1 MEFILEIFKYLGKL
15 HPVVLHL
22 PIGALIMTFV
32 LLLIAKFKK
41 FDLDRAIRIGVD
53 FSFIGAL
60 IAALLGYF
68 LSLDDDYDFNNLSFH
83 FWSGIIT
90 LILSFALS
98 VLHRAK
104 GKENIFFACFV
115 LTLISLTITGHKG
128 GVITHGED
136 YLSPEALYEVRP
148 PAIPNDSILLY
159 EAAVNLILDD
169 KCVSCHNASKS
180 KSGLRFDRYDLMM
193 KGGERG
199 SLFDPQN
206 YKKGSLVKFISL
218 PLEHE
223 LHMPPKNK
231 TQLNERELW
240 LLNYWVSSGEYLKST
255 PVALS
260 SNDTLKNNVLAFL
273 GLDKKVAPA
282 DREVLASIA
291 SLGFRINPN
300 TFHDNLLKLKF
311 LKKNLEGKHMKNL
324 RKIKNQIV
332 ELDLSNSN
340 FDDLMSE
347 LISDLPNLK
356 NLRLDQTNITDKT
369 LELLNNSNLEVLNL
383 CNTEVS
389 YKGLNN
395 LAKIADAPKTIYAW
409 NTAVS
414 NEDQVR
420 LKALNSSTI
429 NFGSSEMFS
438 EMLRLSTP
446 DISFTNNIFND
457 SIVISFANSQ
467 LKNIDTHY
475 TLDESEPNEES
486 PVYAKPIT
494 LNSSARLRAKSIKK
508 GWHDS
513 EMSEIMFIKN
523 NDYETEFTLKSDLD
537 KDYGISH
544 NMRLSFKG
552 NDSILFDKQKG
563 DRISKGVSSEEA
575 LTWLG
580 VQKNDFIV
588 EVKLKE
594 NDKINFVTIS
604 ALENIYMDTMFP
616 QKIEV
621 YGKNFN
627 GGFDFLNLI
636 EIPIDKDIDDG
647 NVTDFRDFT
656 IPLNLKNYEEVKLVG
671 KNYTEFPDLPV
682 FHTKRKKD
690 KVWIF
695 IDEIIF
701 W

>member
-1 MEFILEIFKYLGKL
+1 MELILELFKYLGKL

-32 LLLIAKFKK
+32 LLLIAKFQKI
-41 FDLDRAIRIGVD
+41 DLFTAIRIGVD

-83 FWSGIIT
+83 FWSGIVT

-104 GKENIFFACFV
+104 GKENIFFACYI

-136 YLSPEALYEVRP
+136 YLSPEGLYEVSP
-148 PAIPNDSILLY
+148 PVILKDSILLY

-199 SLFDPQN
+199 SLFDPDN
-206 YKKGSLVKFISL
+206 HKEGSLVKFISL
-218 PLEHE
+218 PIEDE

-240 LLNYWVSSGEYLKST
+240 LLNYWVSSGEYLKSS

-260 SNDTLKNNVLAFL
+260 SNDTLKNNILAYL
-273 GLDKKVAPA
+273 GLEKKVAPA
-282 DREVLASIA
+282 DREALGSLA
-291 SLGFRINPN
+291 SLGFRIHLNA
-300 TFHDNLLKLKF
+300 FHDNLLKLKF
-311 LKKNLEGKHMKNL
+311 LKKNLEGKHIKHL
-324 RKIKNQIV
+324 REIKNQIV

-340 FDDLMSE
+340 FNDKMSE

-356 NLRLDQTNITDKT
+356 TLRLDQTDITDKT
-369 LELLNNSNLEVLNL
+369 LGLLNNSNLEVLNL
-383 CNTEVS
+383 CNTKVT

-395 LAKIADAPKTIYAW
+395 LTKIEEAPKTIYAW

-420 LKALNSSTI
+420 LMALSSSTI

-457 SIVISFANSQ
+457 SIVISFADSQ

-475 TLDESEPNEES
+475 TLDESEPNETS
-486 PVYAKPIT
+486 PVYEHPIT
-494 LNSSARLRAKSIKK
+494 LTSSARLRAKSIKK

-523 NDYETEFTLKSDLD
+523 NNYETEFALKSDLD
-537 KDYGISH
+537 NDYKISH
-544 NMRLSFKG
+544 SMRLSFKG

-563 DRISKGVSSEEA
+563 DRISKGVSLEEA

-580 VQKNDFIV
+580 VREDDFIV
-588 EVKLKE
+588 EIKLKE

-604 ALENIYMDTMFP
+604 ALENVDMDTMFP

-621 YGKNFN
+621 YGKNTN
-627 GGFDFLNLI
+627 GDFDFLNSI
-636 EIPIDKDIDDG
+636 EIPIDKNIDDG

-656 IPLNLKNYEEVKLVG
+656 IPLNLNNYEEVKLIG
-671 KNYTEFPDLPV
+671 KNYMEFPDLPV
-682 FHTKRKKD
+682 FHKKQKR

>member
-32 LLLIAKFKK
+32 LLLIAKFQKI
-41 FDLDRAIRIGVD
+41 DLDSAIRIGVD

-83 FWSGIIT
+83 FWSGIVT

-104 GKENIFFACFV
+104 GKENIFFTCYV

-136 YLSPEALYEVRP
+136 YLSPEGFYEISP
-148 PAIPNDSILLY
+148 PVIPKDSILLY

-199 SLFDPQN
+199 SLFDPEN
-206 YKKGSLVKFISL
+206 HKEGSLVKFISL
-218 PLEHE
+218 PLEDE

-240 LLNYWVSSGEYLKST
+240 LLNYWVSSGEYLKTS

-260 SNDTLKNNVLAFL
+260 SNDTLKNNILAYL
-273 GLDKKVAPA
+273 GLEKKIAPA
-282 DREVLASIA
+282 DRKALGSLA

-311 LKKNLEGKHMKNL
+311 LKKNLEGKHMKHL
-324 RKIKNQIV
+324 REIKNQIV

-340 FDDLMSE
+340 FNDKISE

-356 NLRLDQTNITDKT
+356 TLRLDQTDITDKT
-369 LELLNNSNLEVLNL
+369 LGLLNNSNLEVLNL
-383 CNTEVS
+383 CNTKVTF
-389 YKGLNN
+389 KGLNN
-395 LAKIADAPKTIYAW
+395 LTKIEEAPKTIYAW

-420 LKALNSSTI
+420 LMALSSSII

-457 SIVISFANSQ
+457 SIVISFADSK

-475 TLDESEPNEES
+475 TLDESEPNEIS
-486 PVYAKPIT
+486 PVYSQPIT
-494 LNSSARLRAKSIKK
+494 LTSSARLRAKSIKK

-523 NDYETEFTLKSDLD
+523 NNYETEFALKSDLD
-537 KDYGISH
+537 NDFKISH
-544 NMRLSFKG
+544 SMRLSFKD

-580 VQKNDFIV
+580 VGEDDFIV

-594 NDKINFVTIS
+594 SDKINFVTIS
-604 ALENIYMDTMFP
+604 ALENVDMDTMFP

-621 YGKNFN
+621 YGKNAN
-627 GGFDFLNLI
+627 EGFDLLNSI
-636 EIPIDKDIDDG
+636 EIPIDKNIDDG
-647 NVTDFRDFT
+647 NTTDYKDFT
-656 IPLNLKNYEEVKLVG
+656 IPLNLNNYKEVKLVG
-671 KNYTEFPDLPV
+671 KNYMEFPDLPV
-682 FHTKRKKD
+682 FHKKRKR

>member
-1 MEFILEIFKYLGKL
+1 MELILELFKYLGKL

-41 FDLDRAIRIGVD
+41 IDLYTAIRIGVD

-83 FWSGIIT
+83 FWSGIVT

-104 GKENIFFACFV
+104 GKENIFFACYI

-136 YLSPEALYEVRP
+136 YLSPEGLYEVSP
-148 PAIPNDSILLY
+148 PVILKDSILLY

-199 SLFDPQN
+199 SLFDPDN
-206 YKKGSLVKFISL
+206 HKEGSLVKFISL
-218 PLEHE
+218 PVEDE

-260 SNDTLKNNVLAFL
+260 SNDTLKKNILAYL
-273 GLDKKVAPA
+273 GLEKKVAPA
-282 DREVLASIA
+282 DREALGSLA
-291 SLGFRINPN
+291 SLGFRIHLNA
-300 TFHDNLLKLKF
+300 FHDNLLKLKF
-311 LKKNLEGKHMKNL
+311 LKKNLEGKHIKHL
-324 RKIKNQIV
+324 REIKNQIV
-332 ELDLSNSN
+332 ELDLSNTN
-340 FDDLMSE
+340 FNDVMSE

-356 NLRLDQTNITDKT
+356 TLRLDQTDITDKT
-369 LELLNNSNLEVLNL
+369 LGLLNNSNLEVLNL
-383 CNTEVS
+383 CNTKVT

-395 LAKIADAPKTIYAW
+395 LTKIEEAPKTIYAW

-420 LKALNSSTI
+420 LMALSSSTI

-457 SIVISFANSQ
+457 SIVISFADSQ

-475 TLDESEPNEES
+475 TLDESEPNEIS
-486 PVYAKPIT
+486 PVYEHPIT
-494 LNSSARLRAKSIKK
+494 LTSSARLRAKSIKK

-523 NDYETEFTLKSDLD
+523 NNYETEFALKSDLD

-544 NMRLSFKG
+544 GMRLSFKG

-563 DRISKGVSSEEA
+563 DRISKGVSLEEA

-580 VQKNDFIV
+580 VREDDFIV
-588 EVKLKE
+588 EIKLKE

-604 ALENIYMDTMFP
+604 ALENVDMDTMFP

-621 YGKNFN
+621 YGKNTN
-627 GGFDFLNLI
+627 GDFDFLNSI
-636 EIPIDKDIDDG
+636 EIPIDKNIDDG

-656 IPLNLKNYEEVKLVG
+656 IPLNLNNYEEVKLIG
-671 KNYTEFPDLPV
+671 KNYMEFPDLPV
-682 FHTKRKKD
+682 FHKKRKR

>member
-1 MEFILEIFKYLGKL
+1 MELILELFKYLGKL

-32 LLLIAKFKK
+32 LLLIAKFQKI
-41 FDLDRAIRIGVD
+41 DLYTAIRIGVD

-83 FWSGIIT
+83 FWSGIVT

-104 GKENIFFACFV
+104 GKENIFFACYI

-128 GVITHGED
+128 GIITHGED
-136 YLSPEALYEVRP
+136 YLSPEGLYEVSP
-148 PAIPNDSILLY
+148 PVILKDSILLY

-199 SLFDPQN
+199 SLFDPDN
-206 YKKGSLVKFISL
+206 HKEGSLVKFISL
-218 PLEHE
+218 PIEDE

-240 LLNYWVSSGEYLKST
+240 LLNYWVSSGEYLKSS

-260 SNDTLKNNVLAFL
+260 SNDTLKNNILAYL
-273 GLDKKVAPA
+273 GLEKKVAPA
-282 DREVLASIA
+282 DRKALGSLA
-291 SLGFRINPN
+291 SLGFRIHLNA
-300 TFHDNLLKLKF
+300 FHDNLLKLKF
-311 LKKNLEGKHMKNL
+311 LKKNLEGKHIKHL
-324 RKIKNQIV
+324 REIKNQIV
-332 ELDLSNSN
+332 ELDLSNTN
-340 FDDLMSE
+340 FNDLMSE

-356 NLRLDQTNITDKT
+356 TLRLDQTDITDKT
-369 LELLNNSNLEVLNL
+369 LGLLNNSNLEVLNL
-383 CNTEVS
+383 CNTKVT

-395 LAKIADAPKTIYAW
+395 LTKIEEAPKTIYAW

-420 LKALNSSTI
+420 LMALSSSTI

-457 SIVISFANSQ
+457 SIVISFADSQ

-475 TLDESEPNEES
+475 TLDESEPNEIS
-486 PVYAKPIT
+486 PVYEHPIT
-494 LNSSARLRAKSIKK
+494 LTSSARLRAKSIKK

-523 NDYETEFTLKSDLD
+523 NNYETEFALKSDLD

-544 NMRLSFKG
+544 GMRLSFKG

-580 VQKNDFIV
+580 VREDDFIV

-604 ALENIYMDTMFP
+604 ALENVDMDTMFP

-621 YGKNFN
+621 YGKNTN
-627 GGFDFLNLI
+627 GDFDFLNSI
-636 EIPIDKDIDDG
+636 EIPIDKNIDDG

-656 IPLNLKNYEEVKLVG
+656 IPLNLNNYEEVKLIG
-671 KNYTEFPDLPV
+671 KNYMEFPDLPV
-682 FHTKRKKD
+682 FHKKRKR

>member
-1 MEFILEIFKYLGKL
+1 MELILELFKYLGKL

-32 LLLIAKFKK
+32 LLLIAKFQKI
-41 FDLDRAIRIGVD
+41 DLYTAIRIGVD

-83 FWSGIIT
+83 FWSGIVT
-90 LILSFALS
+90 LILNFALS

-104 GKENIFFACFV
+104 GKENIFFACYI

-128 GVITHGED
+128 GIITHGED
-136 YLSPEALYEVRP
+136 YLSPEGLYEVSP
-148 PAIPNDSILLY
+148 PVILKDSILLY

-199 SLFDPQN
+199 SLFDPDN
-206 YKKGSLVKFISL
+206 HKEGSLVKFISL
-218 PLEHE
+218 PIEDE

-240 LLNYWVSSGEYLKST
+240 LLNYWVSSGEYLKSS

-260 SNDTLKNNVLAFL
+260 SNDTLKNNILAYL
-273 GLDKKVAPA
+273 GLEKKVAPA
-282 DREVLASIA
+282 DREALGSLA
-291 SLGFRINPN
+291 SLGFRIHLNA
-300 TFHDNLLKLKF
+300 FHDNLLKLKF
-311 LKKNLEGKHMKNL
+311 LKKNLEGKHIKHL
-324 RKIKNQIV
+324 REIKNQIV
-332 ELDLSNSN
+332 ELDLSNTN
-340 FDDLMSE
+340 FNDVMSE

-356 NLRLDQTNITDKT
+356 TLRLDQTDITDKT
-369 LELLNNSNLEVLNL
+369 LGLLNNSNLEVLNL
-383 CNTEVS
+383 CNTKVT

-395 LAKIADAPKTIYAW
+395 LTKIEEAPKTIYAW

-420 LKALNSSTI
+420 LMALSSSTI

-457 SIVISFANSQ
+457 SIVISFADSQ

-475 TLDESEPNEES
+475 TLDESEPNEIS
-486 PVYAKPIT
+486 PVYEHPIT
-494 LNSSARLRAKSIKK
+494 LTSSARLRAKSIKK

-523 NDYETEFTLKSDLD
+523 NNYETEFALKSDLD

-544 NMRLSFKG
+544 GMRLSFKG

-580 VQKNDFIV
+580 VREDDFIV

-604 ALENIYMDTMFP
+604 ALENVDMDTMFP

-621 YGKNFN
+621 YGKNTN
-627 GGFDFLNLI
+627 GDFDFLNSI
-636 EIPIDKDIDDG
+636 EIPIDKNIDDG

-656 IPLNLKNYEEVKLVG
+656 IPLNLNNYEEVKLIG
-671 KNYTEFPDLPV
+671 KNYMEFPDLPV
-682 FHTKRKKD
+682 FHKKRKR

>member
-32 LLLIAKFKK
+32 LLLIAKFQKI
-41 FDLDRAIRIGVD
+41 DLDSAIRIGVD

-83 FWSGIIT
+83 FWSGIVT

-136 YLSPEALYEVRP
+136 YLSPEGFYEVSP
-148 PAIPNDSILLY
+148 PVIPKDSILLY

-199 SLFDPQN
+199 SLFDPDN
-206 YKKGSLVKFISL
+206 HKEGSLVKFISL
-218 PLEHE
+218 PLDDE

-260 SNDTLKNNVLAFL
+260 SNDTLKKNILAYL
-273 GLDKKVAPA
+273 GLEKKVAPA
-282 DREVLASIA
+282 DREALGSLA

-311 LKKNLEGKHMKNL
+311 LKKNLEGKHMKHL
-324 RKIKNQIV
+324 REIKNQIV

-340 FDDLMSE
+340 FDDIMSE
-347 LISDLPNLK
+347 LISDLPSLK
-356 NLRLDQTNITDKT
+356 ILRLDQTDITDKT
-369 LELLNNSNLEVLNL
+369 LGLLNNSNLEVLNL
-383 CNTEVS
+383 CNTKVT

-395 LAKIADAPKTIYAW
+395 LTKIEEAPKTIYAW

-420 LKALNSSTI
+420 LMALSSSTI

-457 SIVISFANSQ
+457 SIVISFADSQ

-475 TLDESEPNEES
+475 TLDESEPNEIS
-486 PVYAKPIT
+486 PVYAQPIT
-494 LNSSARLRAKSIKK
+494 LTSSARLRAKSIKK
-508 GWHDS
+508 DGMTVKCLKLCS
-513 EMSEIMFIKN
+513 LKIIIMK
-523 NDYETEFTLKSDLD
+523 
-537 KDYGISH
+537 
-544 NMRLSFKG
+544 
-552 NDSILFDKQKG
+552 
-563 DRISKGVSSEEA
+563 
-575 LTWLG
+575 
-580 VQKNDFIV
+580 
-588 EVKLKE
+588 
-594 NDKINFVTIS
+594 
-604 ALENIYMDTMFP
+604 
-616 QKIEV
+616 
-621 YGKNFN
+621 
-627 GGFDFLNLI
+627 LNL
-636 EIPIDKDIDDG
+636 
-647 NVTDFRDFT
+647 
-656 IPLNLKNYEEVKLVG
+656 L
-671 KNYTEFPDLPV
+671 
-682 FHTKRKKD
+682 
-690 KVWIF
+690 
-695 IDEIIF
+695 
-701 W
+701 

>member
-1 MEFILEIFKYLGKL
+1 MELILELFKYLGKL

-32 LLLIAKFKK
+32 LLLIAKFQKI
-41 FDLDRAIRIGVD
+41 DLYTAIRIGVD

-60 IAALLGYF
+60 IAAILGYF

-83 FWSGIIT
+83 FWSGIVT

-104 GKENIFFACFV
+104 GKENIFFACYI

-136 YLSPEALYEVRP
+136 YLSPEGLYEVSP
-148 PAIPNDSILLY
+148 PVILKDSILLY

-199 SLFDPQN
+199 SLFDPDN
-206 YKKGSLVKFISL
+206 HKEGSLVKFISL
-218 PLEHE
+218 PIEDE

-240 LLNYWVSSGEYLKST
+240 LLNYWVSSGEYLKSS

-260 SNDTLKNNVLAFL
+260 SNDTLKNNILAYL
-273 GLDKKVAPA
+273 GLEKKVAPA
-282 DREVLASIA
+282 DREALGSLA
-291 SLGFRINPN
+291 SLGFRIHLNA
-300 TFHDNLLKLKF
+300 FHDNLLKLKF
-311 LKKNLEGKHMKNL
+311 LKKNLEGKHIKHL
-324 RKIKNQIV
+324 REIKNQIV

-340 FDDLMSE
+340 FNDVMSE

-356 NLRLDQTNITDKT
+356 TLRLDQTDITDKT
-369 LELLNNSNLEVLNL
+369 LGLLNNSNLEVLNL
-383 CNTEVS
+383 CNTKVT

-395 LAKIADAPKTIYAW
+395 LTKIEEAPKTIYAW

-420 LKALNSSTI
+420 LMALSSSTI

-457 SIVISFANSQ
+457 SIVISFADSQ

-475 TLDESEPNEES
+475 TLDESEPNEIS
-486 PVYAKPIT
+486 PVYEHPIT
-494 LNSSARLRAKSIKK
+494 LTSSARLRAKSIKK

-523 NDYETEFTLKSDLD
+523 NNYETEFALKSDLD

-544 NMRLSFKG
+544 GMRLSFKG

-580 VQKNDFIV
+580 VREDDFIV
-588 EVKLKE
+588 EIKLKE

-604 ALENIYMDTMFP
+604 ALENVDMDTMFP

-621 YGKNFN
+621 YGKNTN
-627 GGFDFLNLI
+627 GDFDFLNSI
-636 EIPIDKDIDDG
+636 EIPIDKNIDDG

-656 IPLNLKNYEEVKLVG
+656 IPLNLNNYEEVKLIG
-671 KNYTEFPDLPV
+671 INYMEFPDLPV
-682 FHTKRKKD
+682 FHKKQKR

>member
-32 LLLIAKFKK
+32 LLLIAKFQKI
-41 FDLDRAIRIGVD
+41 DLDSAIRIGVD

-83 FWSGIIT
+83 FWSGIVT

-104 GKENIFFACFV
+104 GKENIFFTCYV

-136 YLSPEALYEVRP
+136 YLSPEGFYEISPSV
-148 PAIPNDSILLY
+148 IPKDSILLY

-199 SLFDPQN
+199 SLFDPEN
-206 YKKGSLVKFISL
+206 HKEGSLVKFISL
-218 PLEHE
+218 PLEDE

-240 LLNYWVSSGEYLKST
+240 LLNYWVSSGEYLKTS

-260 SNDTLKNNVLAFL
+260 SNDTLKNNILAYL
-273 GLDKKVAPA
+273 GLEKKIAPA
-282 DREVLASIA
+282 DRKALGSLA

-311 LKKNLEGKHMKNL
+311 LKKNLEGKHMKHL
-324 RKIKNQIV
+324 REIKNQIV

-340 FDDLMSE
+340 FNDKISE

-356 NLRLDQTNITDKT
+356 TLRLDQTDITDKT
-369 LELLNNSNLEVLNL
+369 LGLLNNSNLEVLNL
-383 CNTEVS
+383 CNTKVTF
-389 YKGLNN
+389 KGLNN
-395 LAKIADAPKTIYAW
+395 LTKIEEAPKTIYAW

-420 LKALNSSTI
+420 LMALSSSII

-457 SIVISFANSQ
+457 SIVISFADSK

-475 TLDESEPNEES
+475 TLDESEPNEIS
-486 PVYAKPIT
+486 PVYSQPIT
-494 LNSSARLRAKSIKK
+494 LTSSARLRAKSIKK

-523 NDYETEFTLKSDLD
+523 NNYETEFALKSDLD
-537 KDYGISH
+537 NDFKISH
-544 NMRLSFKG
+544 SMRLSFKD

-580 VQKNDFIV
+580 VGEDDFIV

-594 NDKINFVTIS
+594 SDKINFVTIS
-604 ALENIYMDTMFP
+604 ALENVDMDTMFP

-621 YGKNFN
+621 YGKNAN
-627 GGFDFLNLI
+627 EGFDLLNSI
-636 EIPIDKDIDDG
+636 EIPIDKNIDDG
-647 NVTDFRDFT
+647 NTTDYKDFT
-656 IPLNLKNYEEVKLVG
+656 IPLNLNNYKEVKLVG
-671 KNYTEFPDLPV
+671 KNYMEFPDLPV
-682 FHTKRKKD
+682 FHKKRKR

>member
-1 MEFILEIFKYLGKL
+1 MELILELFKYLGKL

-32 LLLIAKFKK
+32 LLLIAKFQKI
-41 FDLDRAIRIGVD
+41 DLDSAIRIGVD

-83 FWSGIIT
+83 FWSGIVT

-104 GKENIFFACFV
+104 GKENIFFACYI

-128 GVITHGED
+128 GIITHGED
-136 YLSPEALYEVRP
+136 YLSPEGLYEVSP
-148 PAIPNDSILLY
+148 PVILKDSILLY

-199 SLFDPQN
+199 SLFDPDN
-206 YKKGSLVKFISL
+206 HKEGSLVKFISL
-218 PLEHE
+218 PIEDE

-240 LLNYWVSSGEYLKST
+240 LLNYWVSSGEYLKSS

-260 SNDTLKNNVLAFL
+260 SNDTLKNNILAYL
-273 GLDKKVAPA
+273 GLEKKVAPA
-282 DREVLASIA
+282 DREALGSLA
-291 SLGFRINPN
+291 SLGFRIHLNA
-300 TFHDNLLKLKF
+300 FHDNLLKLKF
-311 LKKNLEGKHMKNL
+311 LKKNLEGKHIKHL
-324 RKIKNQIV
+324 REIKNQIV
-332 ELDLSNSN
+332 ELDLSNTN
-340 FDDLMSE
+340 FNDVMSE

-356 NLRLDQTNITDKT
+356 TLRLDQTDITDKT
-369 LELLNNSNLEVLNL
+369 LGLLNNSNLEVLNL
-383 CNTEVS
+383 CNTKVT

-395 LAKIADAPKTIYAW
+395 LTKIEEAPKTIYAW

-420 LKALNSSTI
+420 LMALSSSTI

-457 SIVISFANSQ
+457 SIVISFADSQ

-475 TLDESEPNEES
+475 TLDESEPNEIS
-486 PVYAKPIT
+486 PVYEHPIT
-494 LNSSARLRAKSIKK
+494 LTSSARLRAKSIKK

-523 NDYETEFTLKSDLD
+523 NNYETEFALKSDLD

-544 NMRLSFKG
+544 GMRLSFKG

-580 VQKNDFIV
+580 VREDDFIV

-604 ALENIYMDTMFP
+604 ALENVDMDTMFP

-621 YGKNFN
+621 YGKNTN
-627 GGFDFLNLI
+627 GDFDFLNSI
-636 EIPIDKDIDDG
+636 EIPIDKNIDDG

-656 IPLNLKNYEEVKLVG
+656 IPLNLNNYEEVKLIG
-671 KNYTEFPDLPV
+671 KNYMEFPDLPV
-682 FHTKRKKD
+682 FHKKRKR

>member
-32 LLLIAKFKK
+32 LLLIAKFQKI
-41 FDLDRAIRIGVD
+41 DLDSAIRIGVD

-83 FWSGIIT
+83 FWSGIVT

-104 GKENIFFACFV
+104 GKENIFFTCYV

-136 YLSPEALYEVRP
+136 YLSPEGFYEISP
-148 PAIPNDSILLY
+148 PVIPKDSILLY

-199 SLFDPQN
+199 SLFDPEN
-206 YKKGSLVKFISL
+206 HKEGSLVKFISL
-218 PLEHE
+218 PLEDE

-240 LLNYWVSSGEYLKST
+240 LLNYWVSSGEYLKTS

-260 SNDTLKNNVLAFL
+260 SNDTLKNNILAYL
-273 GLDKKVAPA
+273 GLEKKIAPA
-282 DREVLASIA
+282 DRKALGSLA

-311 LKKNLEGKHMKNL
+311 LKKNLEGKHMKHL
-324 RKIKNQIV
+324 REIKNQIV

-340 FDDLMSE
+340 FNDKISE

-356 NLRLDQTNITDKT
+356 TLRLDQTDITDKT
-369 LELLNNSNLEVLNL
+369 LGLLNNSNLEVLNL
-383 CNTEVS
+383 CNTKVT

-395 LAKIADAPKTIYAW
+395 LTKIEEAPKTIYAW

-420 LKALNSSTI
+420 LMALSSSII

-457 SIVISFANSQ
+457 SIVISFADSK

-475 TLDESEPNEES
+475 TLDESEPNEIS
-486 PVYAKPIT
+486 PVYSQPIT
-494 LNSSARLRAKSIKK
+494 LTSSARLRAKSIKK

-523 NDYETEFTLKSDLD
+523 NNYETEFALKSDLD
-537 KDYGISH
+537 NDFKISH
-544 NMRLSFKG
+544 SMRLSFKD

-580 VQKNDFIV
+580 VGEDDFIV

-594 NDKINFVTIS
+594 SDKINFVTIS
-604 ALENIYMDTMFP
+604 ALENVDMDTMFP

-621 YGKNFN
+621 YGKNAN
-627 GGFDFLNLI
+627 EGFDLLNSI
-636 EIPIDKDIDDG
+636 EIPIDKNINDG
-647 NVTDFRDFT
+647 NTTDYKDFT
-656 IPLNLKNYEEVKLVG
+656 IPLNLNNYKEVKLVG
-671 KNYTEFPDLPV
+671 KNYMEFPDLPV
-682 FHTKRKKD
+682 FHKKRKR

>member
-1 MEFILEIFKYLGKL
+1 MELILELFKYLGKL

-32 LLLIAKFKK
+32 LLLIAKFQKI
-41 FDLDRAIRIGVD
+41 DLFTAIRIGVD

-83 FWSGIIT
+83 FWSGIVT
-90 LILSFALS
+90 LILSFVLS

-104 GKENIFFACFV
+104 GKENIFFACYI

-136 YLSPEALYEVRP
+136 YLSPEGLYEVSP
-148 PAIPNDSILLY
+148 PVILKDSILLY

-199 SLFDPQN
+199 SLFDPDN
-206 YKKGSLVKFISL
+206 HKEGSLVKFISL
-218 PLEHE
+218 PIEDE

-240 LLNYWVSSGEYLKST
+240 LLNYWVSSGEYLKSS

-260 SNDTLKNNVLAFL
+260 SNDTLKNNILAYL
-273 GLDKKVAPA
+273 GLEKKVAPA
-282 DREVLASIA
+282 DREALGSLA
-291 SLGFRINPN
+291 SLGFRIHLNA
-300 TFHDNLLKLKF
+300 FHDNLLKLKF
-311 LKKNLEGKHMKNL
+311 LKKNLEGKHIKHL
-324 RKIKNQIV
+324 REIKNQIV

-340 FDDLMSE
+340 FNDKMSE

-356 NLRLDQTNITDKT
+356 TLRLDQTDITDKT
-369 LELLNNSNLEVLNL
+369 LGLLNNSNLEVLNL
-383 CNTEVS
+383 CNTKVT

-395 LAKIADAPKTIYAW
+395 LTKIEEAPKTIYAW

-420 LKALNSSTI
+420 LMALSSSTI

-457 SIVISFANSQ
+457 SIVISFADSQ

-475 TLDESEPNEES
+475 TLDESEPNETS
-486 PVYAKPIT
+486 PVYEHPIT
-494 LNSSARLRAKSIKK
+494 LTSSARLRAKSIKK

-523 NDYETEFTLKSDLD
+523 NNYETEFALKSDLD

-544 NMRLSFKG
+544 GMRLSFKG

-563 DRISKGVSSEEA
+563 DRISKGVSLEEA

-580 VQKNDFIV
+580 VREDDFIV
-588 EVKLKE
+588 EIKLKE

-604 ALENIYMDTMFP
+604 ALENVDMDTMFP

-621 YGKNFN
+621 YGKNTN
-627 GGFDFLNLI
+627 GDFDFLNSI
-636 EIPIDKDIDDG
+636 EIPIDKNIDDG

-656 IPLNLKNYEEVKLVG
+656 IPLNLNNYEEVKLIG
-671 KNYTEFPDLPV
+671 KNYKEFPDLPV
-682 FHTKRKKD
+682 FHKKQKR

>member
-1 MEFILEIFKYLGKL
+1 MELILELFKYLGKL

-32 LLLIAKFKK
+32 LLLIAKLQKI
-41 FDLDRAIRIGVD
+41 DLFTAIRIGVD

-83 FWSGIIT
+83 FWSGIVT

-104 GKENIFFACFV
+104 GKENIFFACYI

-136 YLSPEALYEVRP
+136 YLSPEGLYEVSP
-148 PAIPNDSILLY
+148 PVILKDSILLY

-199 SLFDPQN
+199 SLFDPDN
-206 YKKGSLVKFISL
+206 HKEGSLVKFISL
-218 PLEHE
+218 PIEDE

-240 LLNYWVSSGEYLKST
+240 LLNYWVSSGEYLKSS

-260 SNDTLKNNVLAFL
+260 SNDTLKNNILAYL
-273 GLDKKVAPA
+273 GLEKKVAPA
-282 DREVLASIA
+282 DREALGSLA
-291 SLGFRINPN
+291 SLGFRIHLNA
-300 TFHDNLLKLKF
+300 FHDNLLKLKF
-311 LKKNLEGKHMKNL
+311 LKKNLEGKHIKHL
-324 RKIKNQIV
+324 REIKNQIV

-340 FDDLMSE
+340 FNDKMSE

-356 NLRLDQTNITDKT
+356 TLRLDQTDITDKT
-369 LELLNNSNLEVLNL
+369 LDFLSNSNLEVLNL
-383 CNTEVS
+383 CNTKVT

-395 LAKIADAPKTIYAW
+395 LTKIEEAPKTIYAW

-420 LKALNSSTI
+420 LMALSSSTI

-457 SIVISFANSQ
+457 SIVISFADSQ

-475 TLDESEPNEES
+475 TLDESEPNKTS
-486 PVYAKPIT
+486 PVYEHPIT
-494 LNSSARLRAKSIKK
+494 LTSSARLRAKSIKK

-523 NDYETEFTLKSDLD
+523 NNYETEFALKSDLD
-537 KDYGISH
+537 NDYKISH
-544 NMRLSFKG
+544 SMRLSFKG

-563 DRISKGVSSEEA
+563 DRISKGVSLEEA

-580 VQKNDFIV
+580 VREDDFIV
-588 EVKLKE
+588 EIKLKE

-604 ALENIYMDTMFP
+604 ALENVDMDTMFP

-621 YGKNFN
+621 YGKNTN
-627 GGFDFLNLI
+627 GDFDFLNSI
-636 EIPIDKDIDDG
+636 EIPIDKNIDDG

-656 IPLNLKNYEEVKLVG
+656 IPLNLNNYEEVKLIG
-671 KNYTEFPDLPV
+671 KNYMEFPDLPV
-682 FHTKRKKD
+682 FHKKQKR

>member
-1 MEFILEIFKYLGKL
+1 M
-15 HPVVLHL
+15 
-22 PIGALIMTFV
+22 
-32 LLLIAKFKK
+32 
-41 FDLDRAIRIGVD
+41 
-53 FSFIGAL
+53 
-60 IAALLGYF
+60 
-68 LSLDDDYDFNNLSFH
+68 
-83 FWSGIIT
+83 
-90 LILSFALS
+90 
-98 VLHRAK
+98 
-104 GKENIFFACFV
+104 
-115 LTLISLTITGHKG
+115 ISLTITGHKG
-128 GVITHGED
+128 GIITHGED
-136 YLSPEALYEVRP
+136 YLSPEGLYEVSP
-148 PAIPNDSILLY
+148 PVILKDSILLY

-199 SLFDPQN
+199 SLFDPDN
-206 YKKGSLVKFISL
+206 HKEGSLVKFISL
-218 PLEHE
+218 PIEDE

-240 LLNYWVSSGEYLKST
+240 LLNYWVSSGEYLKSS

-260 SNDTLKNNVLAFL
+260 SNDTLKNNILAYL
-273 GLDKKVAPA
+273 GLEKKVAPA
-282 DREVLASIA
+282 DREALGSLA
-291 SLGFRINPN
+291 SLGFRIHLNA
-300 TFHDNLLKLKF
+300 FHDNLLKLKF
-311 LKKNLEGKHMKNL
+311 LKKNLEGKHIKHL
-324 RKIKNQIV
+324 REIKNQIV
-332 ELDLSNSN
+332 ELDLSNTN
-340 FDDLMSE
+340 FNDVMSE

-356 NLRLDQTNITDKT
+356 TLRLDQTDITDKT
-369 LELLNNSNLEVLNL
+369 LGLLNNSNLEVLNL
-383 CNTEVS
+383 CNTKVT

-395 LAKIADAPKTIYAW
+395 LTKIEEAPKTIYAW

-420 LKALNSSTI
+420 LMALSSSTI

-457 SIVISFANSQ
+457 SIVISFADSQ

-475 TLDESEPNEES
+475 TLDESEPNEIS
-486 PVYAKPIT
+486 PVYEHPIT
-494 LNSSARLRAKSIKK
+494 LTSSARLRAKSIKK

-513 EMSEIMFIKN
+513 EISEIMFIKN
-523 NDYETEFTLKSDLD
+523 NNYETEFALKSDLD

-544 NMRLSFKG
+544 GMRLSFKG

-580 VQKNDFIV
+580 VREDDFIV

-604 ALENIYMDTMFP
+604 ALENVDMDTMFP

-621 YGKNFN
+621 YGKNTN
-627 GGFDFLNLI
+627 GGFDFLNSI
-636 EIPIDKDIDDG
+636 EIPIDKNIDDG
-647 NVTDFRDFT
+647 NVTDFRDFI
-656 IPLNLKNYEEVKLVG
+656 IPLNLNNYEEVKLVG
-671 KNYTEFPDLPV
+671 KNYMEFPDLPV
-682 FHTKRKKD
+682 FHKKRKR

>member
-1 MEFILEIFKYLGKL
+1 
-15 HPVVLHL
+15 
-22 PIGALIMTFV
+22 
-32 LLLIAKFKK
+32 
-41 FDLDRAIRIGVD
+41 
-53 FSFIGAL
+53 
-60 IAALLGYF
+60 
-68 LSLDDDYDFNNLSFH
+68 
-83 FWSGIIT
+83 
-90 LILSFALS
+90 
-98 VLHRAK
+98 
-104 GKENIFFACFV
+104 
-115 LTLISLTITGHKG
+115 
-128 GVITHGED
+128 
-136 YLSPEALYEVRP
+136 
-148 PAIPNDSILLY
+148 
-159 EAAVNLILDD
+159 
-169 KCVSCHNASKS
+169 
-180 KSGLRFDRYDLMM
+180 
-193 KGGERG
+193 
-199 SLFDPQN
+199 
-206 YKKGSLVKFISL
+206 VKFISL
-218 PLEHE
+218 PIEDE

-240 LLNYWVSSGEYLKST
+240 LLNYWVSSGEYLKSS

-260 SNDTLKNNVLAFL
+260 SNDTLKNNILAYL
-273 GLDKKVAPA
+273 GLEKKVAPA
-282 DREVLASIA
+282 DREALGSLA
-291 SLGFRINPN
+291 SLGFRINSN

-311 LKKNLEGKHMKNL
+311 LKKNLEGKHMKHL

-332 ELDLSNSN
+332 ELDLSNTN
-340 FDDLMSE
+340 FNDVMSE

-356 NLRLDQTNITDKT
+356 TLRLDQTDITDKT
-369 LELLNNSNLEVLNL
+369 LGLLNNSNLEVLNL
-383 CNTEVS
+383 CNTKVT

-395 LAKIADAPKTIYAW
+395 LTKIEEAPKTIYAW

-420 LKALNSSTI
+420 LMGLSSSTI

-457 SIVISFANSQ
+457 SIVISFADSQ

-475 TLDESEPNEES
+475 TLDESEPNEIS
-486 PVYAKPIT
+486 PVYEHPIT
-494 LNSSARLRAKSIKK
+494 LTSSARLRAKSIKK

-513 EMSEIMFIKN
+513 EISEIMFIKN
-523 NDYETEFTLKSDLD
+523 NNYETEFALKSDLD

-544 NMRLSFKG
+544 GMRLSFKG

-580 VQKNDFIV
+580 VREDDFIV

-604 ALENIYMDTMFP
+604 ALENVDMDTMFP

-621 YGKNFN
+621 YGKNTN
-627 GGFDFLNLI
+627 GGFDFLNSI
-636 EIPIDKDIDDG
+636 EIPIDKNIDDG
-647 NVTDFRDFT
+647 NVTDFRDFI
-656 IPLNLKNYEEVKLVG
+656 IPLNLNNYEEVKLVG
-671 KNYTEFPDLPV
+671 KNYMEFPDLPV
-682 FHTKRKKD
+682 FHKKRKR

>member
-32 LLLIAKFKK
+32 LLLIAKFQKI
-41 FDLDRAIRIGVD
+41 DLDSAIRIGVD

-83 FWSGIIT
+83 FWSGIVT

-104 GKENIFFACFV
+104 GKENIFFTCYV

-136 YLSPEALYEVRP
+136 YLSPEGFYEISP
-148 PAIPNDSILLY
+148 PVIPKDSILLY

-199 SLFDPQN
+199 SLFDPEN
-206 YKKGSLVKFISL
+206 HKEGSLVKFISL
-218 PLEHE
+218 PLEDE

-240 LLNYWVSSGEYLKST
+240 LLNYWVSSGEYLKTS

-260 SNDTLKNNVLAFL
+260 SNDTLKNNILAYL
-273 GLDKKVAPA
+273 GLEKKIAPA
-282 DREVLASIA
+282 DRKALGSLA

-311 LKKNLEGKHMKNL
+311 LKKNLEGKHMKHL
-324 RKIKNQIV
+324 REIKNQIV

-340 FDDLMSE
+340 FNDKISE

-356 NLRLDQTNITDKT
+356 TLRLDQTDITDKT
-369 LELLNNSNLEVLNL
+369 LGLLNNSNLEVLNL
-383 CNTEVS
+383 CNTKVT

-395 LAKIADAPKTIYAW
+395 LTKIEEAPKTIYAW

-420 LKALNSSTI
+420 LMALSSSII

-457 SIVISFANSQ
+457 SIVISFADSK

-475 TLDESEPNEES
+475 TLDESEPNEIS
-486 PVYAKPIT
+486 PVYSQPIT
-494 LNSSARLRAKSIKK
+494 LISSARLRAKSIKK

-523 NDYETEFTLKSDLD
+523 NNYETEFALKSDLD
-537 KDYGISH
+537 NDFKISH
-544 NMRLSFKG
+544 SMRLSFKD

-580 VQKNDFIV
+580 VGEDDFIV

-594 NDKINFVTIS
+594 SDKINFVTIS
-604 ALENIYMDTMFP
+604 ALENVDMDTMFP

-621 YGKNFN
+621 YGKNAN
-627 GGFDFLNLI
+627 EGFDLLNSI
-636 EIPIDKDIDDG
+636 EIPIDKNIDDG
-647 NVTDFRDFT
+647 NTTDYKDFT
-656 IPLNLKNYEEVKLVG
+656 IPLNLNNYKEVKLVG
-671 KNYTEFPDLPV
+671 KNYRGFPDLPV
-682 FHTKRKKD
+682 FHKKRKR